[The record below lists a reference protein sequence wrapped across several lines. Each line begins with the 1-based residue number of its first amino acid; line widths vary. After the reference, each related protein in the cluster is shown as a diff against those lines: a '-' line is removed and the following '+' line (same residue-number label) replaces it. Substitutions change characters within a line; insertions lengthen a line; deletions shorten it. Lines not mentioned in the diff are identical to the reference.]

1 MRVTGPRIAI
11 EVPPGWEAE
20 IYQPAREHRL
30 PGEGPLPDVVLEQ
43 APIVLHAANF
53 PLPPGRGDF
62 GHDVIEGLS
71 MMQVFVAL
79 VEYGPGDAS
88 KALFAADGL
97 PDLQPEDLTAAAI
110 MGPVLGQA
118 AVQRFFHVG
127 DRAFS
132 LYAAIGSDRMR
143 GRLVPAIKEVLA
155 GLEILA

>member
-1 MRVTGPRIAI
+1 MRVTGPRIAVEI
-11 EVPPGWEAE
+11 PAGWEAE

-30 PGEGPLPDVVLEQ
+30 PGEGPVPDVVLAQ

-62 GHDVIEGLS
+62 GHDVIETLGL
-71 MMQVFVAL
+71 MQVFVAL

-88 KALFAADGL
+88 RVLFAEEGL
-97 PDLQPEDLTAAAI
+97 PDIQPEDLNAGAI
-110 MGPVLGQA
+110 MGPVVSQA

-132 LYAAIGSDRMR
+132 LYAVIGSERMR
-143 GRLVPAIKEVLA
+143 GRLVPAIREVLA
-155 GLEILA
+155 GVEIDG